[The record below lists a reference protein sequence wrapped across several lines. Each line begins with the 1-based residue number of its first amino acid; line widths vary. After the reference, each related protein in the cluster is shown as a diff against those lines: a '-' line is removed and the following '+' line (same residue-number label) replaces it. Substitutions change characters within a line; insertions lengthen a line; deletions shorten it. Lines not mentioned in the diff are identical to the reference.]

1 MRAPMAVR
9 LDIRPRLT
17 LPREPVAKVQP
28 RRQLPP
34 LTLPAVG
41 YWLAMGALTYFF
53 AHLDEPLFETAQ
65 ARVTEPAD
73 DTEPTSPVDVPVN
86 VPVPD
91 PAPPPLPTPDPGLT
105 LAHDPAPVTDTDSDS
120 EVDAQPDRGQER
132 EPELRRERR
141 TRRATARRDDRLAE
155 VSERFESRE
164 PEPPPALSLPS
175 DAPRLTF
182 PEFSDSSRPRERERA
197 GGGPRIDSDLFG
209 DGRRSPPRDEAP
221 GSAPPE
227 SDSSAPAVG
236 TSCEAA
242 MARNK
247 EEITIGGAR
256 GPADITRDAYA
267 AILENGRYLSGCS
280 IPERTVFQI
289 CAAVQNGRAIGITVV
304 SNPRNAGVESCV
316 RRAVSRLKFPAN
328 SRLDVTHTRF
338 DAARR

>member
-9 LDIRPRLT
+9 LDIRPRLR
-17 LPREPVAKVQP
+17 LPREPVAKVQR

-41 YWLAMGALTYFF
+41 YWIAMGALTYFF

-65 ARVTEPAD
+65 ARVTEPE
-73 DTEPTSPVDVPVN
+73 TEPPPPVDVNVN
-86 VPVPD
+86 VPVHVPE
-91 PAPPPLPTPDPGLT
+91 PLPTP
-105 LAHDPAPVTDTDSDS
+105 PAPEPVAES
-120 EVDAQPDRGQER
+120 
-132 EPELRRERR
+132 EPESESVAAPESDTGPDPKRERR
-141 TRRATARRDDRLAE
+141 ARRDTNRDDERLAD
-155 VSERFESRE
+155 VSRRFESGE

-175 DAPRLTF
+175 DAPRASF
-182 PEFSDSSRPRERERA
+182 PEFTDSSRPRSRERA
-197 GGGPRIDSDLFG
+197 STGPRIDSDLFG
-209 DGRRSPPRDEAP
+209 GGRSPPSKDEAP

-227 SDSSAPAVG
+227 SDGSAPTVG

-242 MARNK
+242 IARSK

-280 IPERTVFQI
+280 IPERSVFEI
-289 CAAVQNGRAIGITVV
+289 CAAVQNGRTVGITVT
-304 SNPRNAGVESCV
+304 SSPRSPGLESCV
-316 RRAVSRLKFPAN
+316 RRAVSRLKFPSN